1 MTKKKIWFLHRTPVV
16 TRYYDVQAEKIK
28 LTGEAVQEVE
38 TFWLKL
44 WWGGEVSLWVRLMQ
58 KWLTGFHE
66 KQSSVLF

>member
-16 TRYYDVQAEKIK
+16 TGYYDVQAEKIK

-44 WWGGEVSLWVRLMQ
+44 WWGGS
-58 KWLTGFHE
+58 
-66 KQSSVLF
+66 